1 MRVAGKGVEMTFI
14 KAMLIWLSLC
24 PIFYKRKRYTPTTP
38 EQRNYD
44 WTPYVDGVQNVAVDP
59 RLLDDTDMD
68 DFAMSKG
75 GTD

>member
-1 MRVAGKGVEMTFI
+1 MRSAGKGVEMTFI

-24 PIFYKRKRYTPTTP
+24 PIFYKRKRFTATTP

-44 WTPYVDGVQNVAVDP
+44 WTPYVEGVHNVAVDP
-59 RLLDDTDMD
+59 RILEEYEQGDLRMV
-68 DFAMSKG
+68 G